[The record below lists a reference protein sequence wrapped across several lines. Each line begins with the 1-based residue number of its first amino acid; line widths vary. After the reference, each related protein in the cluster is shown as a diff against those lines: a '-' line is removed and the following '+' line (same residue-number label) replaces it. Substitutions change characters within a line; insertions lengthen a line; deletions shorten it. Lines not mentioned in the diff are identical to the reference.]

1 MTKIIFVCHGNICRS
16 PMAEAIFR
24 HLVEERG
31 LSDRLQIDSAAVSD
45 EEVGRP
51 VDLEAN
57 AELERRGLPRSQ
69 QIARQLMAEDYDRFD
84 YFLGMDRSNYDRMKY
99 LFKGDPR
106 KKVGLL
112 MGYTDRPREIED
124 PWYSGR
130 FSHVYD
136 EIEEGCRAFLEELLR
151 SER

>member
-31 LSDRLQIDSAAVSD
+31 LSDRFQIDSAAVSD

-69 QIARQLMAEDYDRFD
+69 HIARQLTAEDYDRFD
-84 YFLGMDRSNYDRMKY
+84 YFLGMDTNNYNRMKY
-99 LFKGDPR
+99 LFGGDPR

-130 FSHVYD
+130 FSRVYD
-136 EIEEGCRAFLEELLR
+136 EIEEGCRAFLDELLR

>member
-1 MTKIIFVCHGNICRS
+1 MTKIFFVCHGNICRS

-31 LSDRLQIDSAAVSD
+31 LSDRFQIDSAAVSD

-69 QIARQLMAEDYDRFD
+69 HIARQLTAEDYDRFD
-84 YFLGMDRSNYDRMKY
+84 YFLGMDRSN
-99 LFKGDPR
+99 L
-106 KKVGLL
+106 
-112 MGYTDRPREIED
+112 
-124 PWYSGR
+124 
-130 FSHVYD
+130 
-136 EIEEGCRAFLEELLR
+136 
-151 SER
+151 